1 MQNTVKKVSRK
12 RHFLFVLLFLASL
25 VCCASL
31 FVPLSPTKSVIRTIG
46 FTLTGRLHFPTD
58 QVNREVTDENGNK
71 FIVFREIV
79 VDPASDQP
87 EQPGAVLVLH
97 FRVVNM
103 TPEQNKL
110 YSLLPLPLYI
120 GDKGFRT
127 KLFTINGEYC
137 QSIYEWDTVQD
148 AENYLRSMALKTVQM
163 RSVPGS
169 FSYKIIEK

>member
-1 MQNTVKKVSRK
+1 MENTVKKTRK
-12 RHFLFVLLFLASL
+12 TPFFLLALLLLGSFL
-25 VCCASL
+25 CCASL
-31 FVPLSPTKSVIRTIG
+31 FAPLSPTKSVVRVIG
-46 FTLTGRLHFPTD
+46 FALTGRLHFPTD
-58 QVNREVTDENGNK
+58 QVGREVTDDDGNT
-71 FIVFREIV
+71 FTVFRKV
-79 VDPASDQP
+79 VVEPTSDQP
-87 EQPGAVLVLH
+87 KQPEAVLILH

-103 TPEQNKL
+103 TPEINKM

-148 AENYLRSMALKTVQM
+148 AQNYLNSMALKTVQI

-169 FSYKIIEK
+169 FSYKIIER

>member
-1 MQNTVKKVSRK
+1 MENTSKTTRRK
-12 RHFLFVLLFLASL
+12 PRFLLPLLLLGSL
-25 VCCASL
+25 LCCASL
-31 FVPLSPTKSVIRTIG
+31 FVPLSPTKSIVRTVG
-46 FTLTGRLHFPTD
+46 FILTGRLHFPTD
-58 QVNREVTDENGNK
+58 EVGKEVTDENGNK
-71 FIVFREIV
+71 FTVFREVV
-79 VDPASDQP
+79 VDPASNQP
-87 EQPGAVLVLH
+87 KQPGAVLVLH
-97 FRVVNM
+97 FRVANM
-103 TPEQNKL
+103 TPEQNKI

-148 AENYLRSMALKTVQM
+148 AENYLHSMALKTVQM